1 MELGLNLLWFLIAVA
16 SFVRLR
22 GRTSHTR
29 GRRHPLIALGCTLAL
44 LFPVVSITDDL
55 HADQAIIEDSSPSKR
70 TLKRSEANHNSST
83 LAKFNHP
90 PLARGA
96 ALFSSL
102 STALVGRITPADA
115 EPASLTSVSPYAGR
129 APPFLS

>member
-16 SFVRLR
+16 SFAHRQ
-22 GRTSHTR
+22 GQTFHTR
-29 GRRHPLIALGCTLAL
+29 GRRRPLIALGCALAL

-70 TLKRSEANHNSST
+70 TLKSSAANHSFST
-83 LAKFNHP
+83 LTKFNHP
-90 PLARGA
+90 PLAGGV
-96 ALFSSL
+96 ALFSSF
-102 STALVGRITPADA
+102 STGFVGRAIPADA
-115 EPASLTSVSPYAGR
+115 EPASLTSASTCAGR